1 MSATAKPQGKTTY
14 VASESDRTWPLN
26 VQRALHAQSRE
37 VLNYPTSLALTSA
50 ESPVHNER
58 CTPGSDGGARKPPG
72 ASRKRR
78 RAPTIRERTH
88 RQMCPSQG
96 HKMYPNEEHT
106 PYSVTPTNTGSGSS
120 ETPKR

>member
-78 RAPTIRERTH
+78 RAPTIRIAIAKASARGWAH
-88 RQMCPSQG
+88 LKIG
-96 HKMYPNEEHT
+96 HI
-106 PYSVTPTNTGSGSS
+106 SLVQRS
-120 ETPKR
+120 